1 VPGQLL
7 DDKPRNVSAW
17 NALSGGIEVGA
28 VVRRDVETRWGLLY
42 KGLDMYYI
50 PIQLRGY
57 ITIGWSTG
65 PNRGCL
71 PQAACNSFEALNVGD
86 MFLSQ

>member
-1 VPGQLL
+1 MPI
-7 DDKPRNVSAW
+7 
-17 NALSGGIEVGA
+17 IEVGA

-71 PQAACNSFEALNVGD
+71 PHLFWGVNRFRG
-86 MFLSQ
+86 

>member
-1 VPGQLL
+1 
-7 DDKPRNVSAW
+7 
-17 NALSGGIEVGA
+17 VGA

-71 PQAACNSFEALNVGD
+71 PQRLGELPTGPKTFEL
-86 MFLSQ
+86 LSRIKAPLEAQMGQIGSIDRS